1 MKTLIGRWL
10 LASLGVTMLAEAR
23 EPGLRVEVLVYVG
36 CLLATGWTA
45 GGPLHGET
53 LEDAPRFTVRLYNY
67 AKVDGLELGRAVQA
81 ASNVFHRA
89 GIELVWVDCP
99 VSRGEGERNSACG
112 QFDGRPWVQLKIL
125 PREMAQRLQLGHE
138 VFGVAIGSNAYV
150 YLHRVQEL
158 SSQRGLPESLI
169 LGHVMAHELGHVLLG
184 PGNHTP
190 TGVMI
195 ADLKRGDLP
204 IILQGGLVFSP
215 DQAARMQARL
225 RLPG

>member
-1 MKTLIGRWL
+1 MN
-10 LASLGVTMLAEAR
+10 R
-23 EPGLRVEVLVYVG
+23 EFKRGFAVG

-67 AKVDGLELGRAVQA
+67 AKVDGLELGRAIRD
-81 ASNVFHRA
+81 ASDIFHRA
-89 GIELVWVDCP
+89 GIRLVWVECP
-99 VSRGEGERNSACG
+99 SAPGEVEKARACG
-112 QFDGRPWVQLKIL
+112 QTDGTPWVMLKIL

-138 VFGVAIGSNAYV
+138 VFSVAIGSNAYV